1 MSRRKRTPHQRRNPQ
16 LAIFMAGSFRSK
28 ITSAGRQWWARIGNR
43 QSPFALRHDAP
54 VTAPIILTALRLVAH
69 RSLRRACGSREDLPI
84 EVKIIQ
90 GILGKAKA
98 ISKRI
103 RDEGLKRRW
112 RRLKGRP
119 ATVPARVVA
128 GTPAFDPAALGL
140 NNAGKGPIL
149 AAADD
154 LLAGRLRIFG
164 REIALPR
171 QGRDWFLEPE
181 CDIFAPSEAY
191 AFDIDARD
199 PAVVGNHKFLF
210 EPSRLQHASLLAAAY
225 ALSARDAYAELA
237 AQQLQSWWRAN
248 PFLTGVHWTSGIE
261 VGLRLVSFA
270 WTRRLLDGWA
280 GVGDCFEDSALARD
294 QIYRHQLYL
303 AALRSHGSSANNHL
317 LAELLGLYVGA
328 TAFPWFPESRR
339 WSESAAREL
348 KAEAA
353 RQVFPDGFS
362 REQASEY
369 HGFVMELLMVAAVE
383 GMVAGR
389 PLGPDIYEIIAR
401 MADAWAAL
409 LDCRGRAPRQ
419 GDTDDAH
426 AILLDPPD
434 RHRRAASLLAAAGSL
449 VGGCGWWPA
458 AAPDFRSRLFA
469 ALAESRDRSHP
480 TPAPRPRERPN
491 LFPDAGLALLR
502 DAAPPDEEPPDGEPR
517 DAALVPLR
525 SRPAWLS
532 FHRRHAMPTPCP
544 WSCAMA
550 ASTYL
555 RTRHLLLLTEPISAL
570 FPLHHRHNTLEISN
584 LDQARY
590 GGLSL
595 A

>member
-1 MSRRKRTPHQRRNPQ
+1 MNCSSRYEALLVHCPAPSNGPERACRADPGRGAEAP
-16 LAIFMAGSFRSK
+16 LAAAEGTARH
-28 ITSAGRQWWARIGNR
+28 SAGASG
-43 QSPFALRHDAP
+43 
-54 VTAPIILTALRLVAH
+54 
-69 RSLRRACGSREDLPI
+69 CE
-84 EVKIIQ
+84 
-90 GILGKAKA
+90 
-98 ISKRI
+98 
-103 RDEGLKRRW
+103 
-112 RRLKGRP
+112 
-119 ATVPARVVA
+119 
-128 GTPAFDPAALGL
+128 TPAFDPAALGL
-140 NNAGKGPIL
+140 NNAGKGDPIL

-339 WSESAAREL
+339 WRESAAREL
-348 KAEAA
+348 EAEAA
-353 RQVFPDGFS
+353 RQVFPDG
-362 REQASEY
+362 
-369 HGFVMELLMVAAVE
+369 L
-383 GMVAGR
+383 
-389 PLGPDIYEIIAR
+389 
-401 MADAWAAL
+401 
-409 LDCRGRAPRQ
+409 
-419 GDTDDAH
+419 
-426 AILLDPPD
+426 
-434 RHRRAASLLAAAGSL
+434 
-449 VGGCGWWPA
+449 
-458 AAPDFRSRLFA
+458 
-469 ALAESRDRSHP
+469 
-480 TPAPRPRERPN
+480 
-491 LFPDAGLALLR
+491 
-502 DAAPPDEEPPDGEPR
+502 EPR
-517 DAALVPLR
+517 AGQRLSWLR
-525 SRPAWLS
+525 ASRCL
-532 FHRRHAMPTPCP
+532 
-544 WSCAMA
+544 
-550 ASTYL
+550 
-555 RTRHLLLLTEPISAL
+555 
-570 FPLHHRHNTLEISN
+570 
-584 LDQARY
+584 
-590 GGLSL
+590 
-595 A
+595 